1 MAGLTEVSNVCAFK
15 MVNGE
20 LQPCEGELYYR
31 GVKINDLVD
40 GFLKDGRS
48 GFEET
53 TYLLLFGQ
61 LPTER
66 ELDEFKKLLMEY
78 RTLPTNFVRD
88 VIMKA
93 PSNDMMNTL
102 ARSVLTLYAY
112 DKNPDDTS
120 LPNVLR
126 QCIS

>member
-1 MAGLTEVSNVCAFK
+1 MDA
-15 MVNGE
+15 
-20 LQPCEGELYYR
+20 
-31 GVKINDLVD
+31 
-40 GFLKDGRS
+40 S

-61 LPTER
+61 LPTAA
-66 ELDEFKKLLMEY
+66 ELVDFKKLLVDY

-102 ARSVLTLYAY
+102 ARSVLTLYAMTKIQMIPHFQTY
-112 DKNPDDTS
+112 FANA
-120 LPNVLR
+120 L
-126 QCIS
+126 C